1 MASWLAVEEEKKKI
15 MKIAARKSEDTIV
28 GAWDFTGKEGF
39 RYGTLLLELI
49 MKFAMEIGDCG
60 SLLGRFVVVDGGG
73 KLVRGEEVVVDG
85 G

>member
-1 MASWLAVEEEKKKI
+1 
-15 MKIAARKSEDTIV
+15 
-28 GAWDFTGKEGF
+28 
-39 RYGTLLLELI
+39 